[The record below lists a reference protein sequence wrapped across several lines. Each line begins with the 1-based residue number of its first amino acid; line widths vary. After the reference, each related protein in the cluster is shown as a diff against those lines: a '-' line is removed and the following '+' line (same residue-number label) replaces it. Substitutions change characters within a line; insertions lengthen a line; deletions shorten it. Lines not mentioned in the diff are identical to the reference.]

1 MVHPLEKAA
10 TAFPSV
16 PVLLFAPAHLPVRLP
31 LQIPR
36 NLSGIPGSP
45 HPFRFR
51 LQKVPGFGFRIEH
64 LPAVISTEP
73 DLSVHFQSS
82 IYFYFAPR
90 FPFLSDTPSDKIDPV
105 PAQRFPHYADL
116 SLIP

>member
-36 NLSGIPGSP
+36 NLSGIPGL
-45 HPFRFR
+45 PFRFR

-64 LPAVISTEP
+64 LPAAILTES
-73 DLSVHFQSS
+73 DLSANFRSS

-90 FPFLSDTPSDKIDPV
+90 FPFLSDTPSDKIGPV
-105 PAQRFPHYADL
+105 PAQRFPHRADL
-116 SLIP
+116 SPIP